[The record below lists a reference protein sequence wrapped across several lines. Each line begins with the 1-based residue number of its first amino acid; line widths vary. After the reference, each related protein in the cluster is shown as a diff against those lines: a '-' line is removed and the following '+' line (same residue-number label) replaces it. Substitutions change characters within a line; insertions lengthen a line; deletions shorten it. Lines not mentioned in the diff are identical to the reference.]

1 MTNFDWP
8 WMLWKA
14 IPYGIAVI
22 AVMAV
27 GPARMMVWVGV
38 RVEAGGK
45 SLVQAGIDFQRR
57 KDARRDR
64 IRRRM
69 EELRPQVE
77 PTKEEARA

>member
-1 MTNFDWP
+1 
-8 WMLWKA
+8 
-14 IPYGIAVI
+14 
-22 AVMAV
+22 
-27 GPARMMVWVGV
+27 MMVWVGV
-38 RVEAGGK
+38 RVEAVGK

-77 PTKEEARA
+77 PAKEEARA